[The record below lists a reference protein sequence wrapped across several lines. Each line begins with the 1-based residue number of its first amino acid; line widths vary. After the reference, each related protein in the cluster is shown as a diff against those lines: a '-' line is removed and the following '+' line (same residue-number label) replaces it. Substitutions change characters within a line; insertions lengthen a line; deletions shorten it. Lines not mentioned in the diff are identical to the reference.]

1 MGKFFIRG
9 IEKWH
14 FLPACANLAAPTAP
28 EIAAGTPLTP
38 RIATT
43 NGFTASSGSI
53 DAPDADS
60 RFTSNIPGPLTP
72 VASSI
77 TFNDDD
83 AVSDPDPM
91 RTLLADQVT
100 GFILIA
106 RKGMGTGKPAQVWP
120 IRSGGPND
128 EHNWDNA
135 PARFTADVFH
145 PAEPEK
151 NALLP

>member
-14 FLPACANLAAPTAP
+14 FLPACADLAAPTSA
-28 EIAAGTPLTP
+28 EITAGTPLTP

-53 DAPDADS
+53 DAPDADN
-60 RFTSNIPGPLTP
+60 RFVGNIPGTLTP

-83 AVSDPDPM
+83 ATSVPDPM
-91 RTLLADQVT
+91 ASLLADQVT

-106 RKGMGTGKPAQVWP
+106 RRGMGTAKPAQVWP

-135 PARFTADVFH
+135 PARFTVDLFH
-145 PAEPEK
+145 PDAPEK
-151 NALLP
+151 NAVLP